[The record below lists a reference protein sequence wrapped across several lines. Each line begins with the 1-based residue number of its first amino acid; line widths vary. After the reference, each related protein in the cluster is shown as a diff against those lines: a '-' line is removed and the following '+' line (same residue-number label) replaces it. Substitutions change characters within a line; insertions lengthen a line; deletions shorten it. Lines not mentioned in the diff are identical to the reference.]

1 MPALTEIWKR
11 GVDLRHFLVVLAG
24 IGAIA
29 AVAVPIWF
37 GRAPVTLDNAAMLL
51 ARDLRGAQNLAVVSA
66 APLTIRFDADGYRVE
81 TVDGTPAVN
90 ARTGDEFTRRW
101 SRDAVFRGV
110 RLVEVALDGGSQAIE
125 FDRYGY
131 AHPGGRLV
139 LEFRGARRSVV
150 VEAPRGLVAIEGLRS
165 LEDDDGR

>member
-110 RLVEVALDGGSQAIE
+110 RLVEVALDGGSQA
-125 FDRYGY
+125 
-131 AHPGGRLV
+131 HPGGRLV